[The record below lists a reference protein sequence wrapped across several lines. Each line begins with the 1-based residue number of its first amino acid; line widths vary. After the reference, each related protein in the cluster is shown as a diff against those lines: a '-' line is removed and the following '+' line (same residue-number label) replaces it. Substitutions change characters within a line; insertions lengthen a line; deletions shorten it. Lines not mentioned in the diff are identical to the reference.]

1 MQSSCAYTLA
11 TAQVLL
17 LFLYCCALYHFDIF
31 PALQRHSTETYSS
44 VIASKLTILK
54 SFKSFHQ
61 KEYLDPLKKSH
72 KFYLG
77 TKKNRETL

>member
-17 LFLYCCALYHFDIF
+17 LFLCFALYHFDIF

>member
-17 LFLYCCALYHFDIF
+17 LFLCCALYHFDIF

-72 KFYLG
+72 KFYLPN
-77 TKKNRETL
+77 KIRETL